1 MAVATL
7 KNHVALHR
15 NNPSIAINDLP
26 KTADLKRVFP
36 ELYRPIMRW
45 W

>member
-7 KNHVALHR
+7 KNHAALHR
-15 NNPSIAINDLP
+15 NNPCVAIDDLP
-26 KTADLKRVFP
+26 KTADLERVFP
-36 ELYRPIMRW
+36 ELYRPITRW